1 MDQNKT
7 NDIREGDFAGSDQDT
22 FNNSSTGAGFSYT
35 SEQSRSDSEVT
46 RLIKDS
52 IDRSNQTINNNV
64 LFETTIRQLAVATS
78 NIVNDMPKVASRTVQ
93 IANKIVSVGK
103 DGLNTIN
110 QVRNN
115 FSVNRQE

>member
-1 MDQNKT
+1 MDQHKANGIKE
-7 NDIREGDFAGSDQDT
+7 RDFAGSDQIA

-52 IDRSNQTINNNV
+52 IARSNQTINNNIS
-64 LFETTIRQLAVATS
+64 FKTTIRQLAVATS
-78 NIVNDMPKVASRTVQ
+78 NIINDMPEVASRTVQ

-103 DGLNTIN
+103 DSLNTIN

-115 FSVNRQE
+115 FSVNRRE